1 MYGRLQTTSAAP
13 IRESAVDRK
22 CLRAHHTGRVIA
34 GGPPMSDL
42 GADCCWVGLNID
54 GAPVGSA
61 EGVADGG
68 APTGEIVDSS
78 RVTNVIW

>member
-1 MYGRLQTTSAAP
+1 
-13 IRESAVDRK
+13 
-22 CLRAHHTGRVIA
+22 
-34 GGPPMSDL
+34 MSDL
-42 GADCCWVGLNID
+42 GADRRWVVLNID

>member
-1 MYGRLQTTSAAP
+1 MGGCKPRPPLLSARAP
-13 IRESAVDRK
+13 STENASARI
-22 CLRAHHTGRVIA
+22 TGRVIA

-42 GADCCWVGLNID
+42 GADRRWVGLNID

-78 RVTNVIW
+78 RVTNMIW